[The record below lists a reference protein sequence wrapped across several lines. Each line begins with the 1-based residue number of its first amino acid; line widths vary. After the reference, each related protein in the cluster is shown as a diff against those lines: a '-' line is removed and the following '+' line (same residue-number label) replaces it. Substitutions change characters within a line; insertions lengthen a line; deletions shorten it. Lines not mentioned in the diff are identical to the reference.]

1 MKKLALVLTFAMLL
15 SMCAFTGS
23 AEGAYNEAPMLAQR
37 VEAGELPR
45 WKSACPKIPGSPTKF
60 WMNIWTMN
68 AAITAAP
75 CG

>member
-37 VEAGELPR
+37 VEAGELPPVEER
-45 WKSACPKIPGSPTKF
+45 LPENPGSPTKF